1 MPAAAALLS
10 FVRSERRRSLREDAS
25 FRGEGAHFASGRL
38 RERPW
43 PAARWSTDGQRS
55 GPELAPLQTRP
66 RDFGRSPRLRVGA
79 WLSVRNA
86 ALRNRWPEGG
96 LVICLVCTLG
106 AAGRPDNRDC
116 PAIGLW
122 VFRDSLAPAVCEP
135 RCDVSDRRRVV
146 HRRGRRAR
154 AAGATGRVRGA
165 V

>member
-66 RDFGRSPRLRVGA
+66 RDFGRSPRLRVGLA
-79 WLSVRNA
+79 FYSQCRGPNQ
-86 ALRNRWPEGG
+86 RPKDG
-96 LVICLVCTLG
+96 LVICLIGTLG
-106 AAGRPDNRDC
+106 AAGRPDNRD
-116 PAIGLW
+116 
-122 VFRDSLAPAVCEP
+122 
-135 RCDVSDRRRVV
+135 
-146 HRRGRRAR
+146 
-154 AAGATGRVRGA
+154 
-165 V
+165 